1 MVKVFP
7 NSKKQEIIKKSENRF
22 EVKVKQKPVMGKA
35 NQEAI
40 KMLAYYFKIPKS
52 EIKLIKGFKK
62 TNKIFVIKD
71 K

>member
-7 NSKKQEIIKKSENRF
+7 NSKKQEVIKKSENRF
-22 EVKVKQKPVMGKA
+22 EVKVRQKPVMGRA

-40 KMLAYYFKIPKS
+40 EMLACYFEIPES
-52 EIKLIKGFKK
+52 EVKLIKGFKK
-62 TNKIFVIKD
+62 TNKVFIIKN